1 MVKSRPHKP
10 EKQKQDKTARQLSLQ
25 VLGRVL
31 CQKQRLDAAF
41 AACPLDKLP
50 ARDRAFVRL
59 LTTTTLRHLGL
70 IDRVVKACLKR
81 PLSER
86 QIEVKNI
93 LRLATAQ
100 LLYLDTPPHAAVST
114 ALDLATGP
122 RNRPFKGLINA
133 LLRRICREG
142 QSLRAQEDPE
152 IRSVPPWFWTRL
164 RARYGENSAR
174 ACIQSW
180 LREPPLDLSIKS
192 DPEKWAGR
200 LGGQLLPNGTL
211 RLPPGSGD
219 PALLDGYA
227 EGAWWVQDTA
237 ARFPALLLG
246 TVAGL
251 RVADLCAA
259 PGGKTAVLIQAGASV
274 LAVDLSSRRLDRL
287 RENMARLGYQ
297 DACTPC
303 LSDLCDWAT
312 TDNTDYDAILL
323 DAPCSATGTLRRHPE
338 LIRIRTAGTID
349 TLITVQNRLLEA
361 AWTRLKPGGT
371 LVFSTCSLEQEEGE
385 DQIKTFLANHPK
397 DAVRLPLSPQELTE
411 RAGATADKCDA
422 FAPLITPEG
431 DLRCLPCHW
440 SDLGGM
446 DGFFASR
453 LQKIGHPSKP
463 PAPPVG
469 W

>member
-1 MVKSRPHKP
+1 MAKPRPPKQEKHKQGKIP
-10 EKQKQDKTARQLSLQ
+10 SARQLSLQ
-25 VLGRVL
+25 ILGRVL
-31 CQKQRLDAAF
+31 CKKQHLDAAF
-41 AACPLDKLP
+41 AACPLDRLP

-70 IDRVVKACLKR
+70 IDRVIKACLTR
-81 PLSER
+81 PLPER
-86 QIEVKNI
+86 QIEIKNI
-93 LRLATAQ
+93 LRLTTAQ

-122 RNRPFKGLINA
+122 RNRPFKGLLNA

-142 QSLRAQEDPE
+142 HNLCAQDDPE
-152 IRSVPPWFWTRL
+152 ICSVPPWFWARL
-164 RARYGENSAR
+164 RIQYGETRAR
-174 ACIQSW
+174 ACIRSW

-192 DPEKWAGR
+192 DPEKWANR
-200 LGGQLLPNGTL
+200 LNGQLLPNGTL

-219 PALLDGYA
+219 PALLHGYA
-227 EGAWWVQDTA
+227 DGAWWVQDTA

-259 PGGKTAVLIQAGASV
+259 PGGKTATLIQAGASV
-274 LAVDLSSRRLDRL
+274 LAVDLSPRRLDRL
-287 RENMARLGYQ
+287 RENMVRLGYQ

-303 LSDLCDWAT
+303 LSDLCDWARA
-312 TDNTDYDAILL
+312 DSTDYDAILL

-349 TLITVQNRLLEA
+349 ALITVQNRLLEA
-361 AWTRLKPGGT
+361 AWTRLKPGGI

-385 DQIKTFLANHPK
+385 NQIKAFLANHPK
-397 DAVRLPLSPQELTE
+397 DAVRIPLSPEELTE
-411 RAGATADKCDA
+411 RAGATADKRDA
-422 FAPLITPEG
+422 FAPLITAEG

-453 LQKIGHPSKP
+453 LRKNS
-463 PAPPVG
+463 
-469 W
+469 